1 MFTSI
6 SIYRV
11 DMSKLYR
18 GRLTATCETV
28 KYRHHS
34 MNDNSLFRCEI
45 KVLFLFYA
53 FLIIDMLI

>member
-1 MFTSI
+1 
-6 SIYRV
+6 
-11 DMSKLYR
+11 MSKLYR

-34 MNDNSLFRCEI
+34 INDNSLFRCEI